1 MSTTKEKTIS
11 TLYDTK
17 EKIINAAKNLFS
29 KYGYRAVSMSEIA
42 KEVKITKPALYYHF
56 KNKREIYLETIQKS
70 FEALL
75 ERLDSPIR
83 LKTGFEERFRALLTA
98 YLEFSL
104 KEKNP
109 IQETLQKISR
119 LDNQAIKFTQKL
131 QHKITRKFE
140 EIIKEGQ
147 TKKKI
152 LSNLSSK
159 SISHLIIG
167 IMDNSI
173 IQKGFRKTKKWNPKK
188 SVDEIIKLVISR
200 R

>member
-83 LKTGFEERFRALLTA
+83 LKASFEERFRALLTA

-119 LDNQAIKFTQKL
+119 LDETLNFDLLFCIL
-131 QHKITRKFE
+131 IFE
-140 EIIKEGQ
+140 
-147 TKKKI
+147 
-152 LSNLSSK
+152 
-159 SISHLIIG
+159 
-167 IMDNSI
+167 
-173 IQKGFRKTKKWNPKK
+173 F
-188 SVDEIIKLVISR
+188 
-200 R
+200 

>member
-75 ERLDSPIR
+75 EKLDSPIK
-83 LKTGFEERFRALLTA
+83 LKAGFEERFRALLTA

-119 LDNQAIKFTQKL
+119 LDNQAMKFTQKL
-131 QHKITRKFE
+131 QHKIARKFE

-159 SISHLIIG
+159 TISHLIIG

>member
-1 MSTTKEKTIS
+1 MIKKN
-11 TLYDTK
+11 LK
-17 EKIINAAKNLFS
+17 EKILQKAGELFS
-29 KYGYRAVSMSEIA
+29 DSGFSGTSMRDIA
-42 KEVKITKPALYYHF
+42 NSLNITKAALYYHF

-75 ERLDSPIR
+75 EKLDSPIK
-83 LKTGFEERFRALLTA
+83 LKAGFEERFRALLTA

-119 LDNQAIKFTQKL
+119 LDNQAMKFTQKL
-131 QHKITRKFE
+131 QHKIARKFE

-159 SISHLIIG
+159 TISHLIIG

>member
-1 MSTTKEKTIS
+1 MTNKQEAIS
-11 TLYDTK
+11 NQYNTK
-17 EKIINAAKNLFS
+17 EKILEAAKRLFS
-29 KYGYRAVSMSEIA
+29 DYGYSAVSMSEIA

-83 LKTGFEERFRALLTA
+83 LKASFEERFRALLTA

-119 LDNQAIKFTQKL
+119 LDNQAMKFTQKL
-131 QHKITRKFE
+131 QHKIARKFE

-159 SISHLIIG
+159 TISHLIIG